1 MFGELLDCTV
11 DWTAVVQVSC
21 LAAPPAAPAGATSN
35 WDGSSNTAGTVITF
49 TCTSGQVQ
57 SQVINTALPQ
67 LHHDIMLKVY
77 ESVLEMK
84 SQVVFDNLGWGALSK
99 HSPNRFMEQ

>member
-35 WDGSSNTAGTVITF
+35 WDGSSNTAGTSNGGGG
-49 TCTSGQVQ
+49 CTQ
-57 SQVINTALPQ
+57 PQ
-67 LHHDIMLKVY
+67 QRHTNSNHA
-77 ESVLEMK
+77 
-84 SQVVFDNLGWGALSK
+84 N
-99 HSPNRFMEQ
+99 

>member
-57 SQVINTALPQ
+57 SQVINP
-67 LHHDIMLKVY
+67 DIMFKVD
-77 ESVLEMK
+77 K
-84 SQVVFDNLGWGALSK
+84 SGSIGSDEKKPGRLG
-99 HSPNRFMEQ
+99 